1 MNTTELKEKS
11 VDLMTGKLMLTKLD
25 FCLIGAIMLFAGI
38 AIGLILSPITKGMN
52 ISIFS
57 NNGNDSANNNGNNCG
72 SRIGGEADDKR
83 NGEIEEKK

>member
-1 MNTTELKEKS
+1 MNTTELKEKN

-72 SRIGGEADDKR
+72 SRIGVEADDKR